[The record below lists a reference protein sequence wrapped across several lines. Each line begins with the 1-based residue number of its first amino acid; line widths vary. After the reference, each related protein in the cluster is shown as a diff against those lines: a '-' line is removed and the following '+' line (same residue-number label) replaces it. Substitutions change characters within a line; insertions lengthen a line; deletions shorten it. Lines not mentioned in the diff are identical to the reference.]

1 MCGSLGGW
9 VSKADLII
17 NKKLSIP
24 ASELTVQVS
33 ASSGPGGQHA
43 NKTSTKV
50 TLRWNLS
57 DSRIL
62 KDFQRARLQANLA
75 HRLTQS
81 GELIVHSSESR
92 SQKMNLEA
100 ARKRLASW
108 IKQGLVVPKKRKATK
123 PTRSSVERRLQKKK
137 QHSERKKARQKN
149 RFD

>member
-50 TLRWNLS
+50 TLRWDLS

-62 KDFQRARLQANLA
+62 KDFQRARLQASW
-75 HRLTQS
+75 LTD
-81 GELIVHSSESR
+81 SSIWRVDCPRSER